1 MNKINQKIEKPFR
14 FDFPMQE
21 RTVSGMQYAT
31 ITHGI
36 LDVHCVGKFAPEASP
51 LDPEARY
58 QVDLSIVYLGCCNV
72 TPMLDWSGRRDD
84 VEDAARRHFAKL
96 IELEQPAFKVQP
108 QMLNIDLE
116 QVASEIREYV
126 RWFCREEYVHFVGP
140 FNFIHGGHKTTAWAI
155 TLTASGDIML
165 MDGGNNWHTLQPT
178 DKDYLQTVRDLR
190 EHMEDTCA
198 TLVKNA

>member
-1 MNKINQKIEKPFR
+1 MSKVNKIIERTFR
-14 FDFPMQE
+14 FDFPMTE
-21 RTVSGMQYAT
+21 KIISGGKYAT

-36 LDVHCVGKFAPEASP
+36 LDVHCVGKFAPEVSP
-51 LDPEARY
+51 LDAEARY
-58 QVDLSIVYLGCCNV
+58 LVDISIVYMACCNV
-72 TPMLDWSGRRDD
+72 TPMLDWSGMRVD

-96 IELEQPAFKVQP
+96 IELETPAFKLQP

-116 QVASEIREYV
+116 QVAGEIREYV
-126 RWFCREEYVHFVGP
+126 RWFCRDEYAHFVGP
-140 FNFIHGGHKTTAWAI
+140 FNFTHGGHKITAWAI
-155 TLTASGDIML
+155 TLSARGDIML
-165 MDGGNNWHTLQPT
+165 MDGGNSWHTLQPT